1 MSTQNTTHEKSTTD
15 SYTIDGVIE
24 EKIQNYND
32 FVLSKRKMWRIPEK
46 ELKVYLIKNKL
57 LPHECKICKLKP
69 EWRGKPLELV
79 LDRINN
85 EVLDNE
91 LENLRFVCPNCLAQA
106 KKKSTIFEKQVGS
119 KMVKCEKCQK
129 RIKYKTF
136 SVNKSTAI
144 EQLCSN
150 CLKQERIEMMLSKR
164 KVYPKDEYSSKTQTK
179 EI

>member
-1 MSTQNTTHEKSTTD
+1 MNAQKETYNL
-15 SYTIDGVIE
+15 DGVIE
-24 EKIQNYND
+24 EKIKNYND

-57 LPHECKICKLKP
+57 LEHKCKICKSPP
-69 EWRGKPLELV
+69 EWKGKPLELV

-91 LENLRFVCPNCLAQA
+91 LENLRFVCPNCLAQT
-106 KKKSTIFEKQVGS
+106 KSKSTIFEKQVDS
-119 KMVKCEKCQK
+119 KMVKCQKCQK

-136 SVNKSTAI
+136 SVNKSTAV
-144 EQLCSN
+144 EQLCTN
-150 CLKQERIEMMLSKR
+150 CLKQERIEMMLSQR
-164 KVYPKDEYSSKTQTK
+164 KVYPKDENSNKTQTK

>member
-1 MSTQNTTHEKSTTD
+1 MNTQKETYNL
-15 SYTIDGVIE
+15 DGVIE

-46 ELKVYLIKNKL
+46 DLKVYIIKNKL
-57 LPHECKICKLKP
+57 LDHKCKMCNSPP
-69 EWRGKPLELV
+69 EWKEKPLDLV

-91 LENLRFVCPNCLAQA
+91 IENLRFVCPNCLSQV
-106 KKKSTIFEKQVGS
+106 KNKSTIFEKQVGS
-119 KMVKCEKCQK
+119 KMVKCQKCQK

-144 EQLCSN
+144 EQLCTN
-150 CLKQERIEMMLSKR
+150 CLKQERIEMMLSQR
-164 KVYPKDEYSSKTQTK
+164 KVYPKNKNSNKTETK